1 MSISTTV
8 ADRSEM
14 DLLTFWDKNG
24 KEPYVTVTNLIMKCT
39 GDAPALVV

>member
-1 MSISTTV
+1 MSISTIV

-24 KEPYVTVTNLIMKCT
+24 NEPHVTVSNLIKCT
-39 GDAPALVV
+39 GDAPAFVV